1 MYNELNQLQQLCYD
15 TYFGKVSKYSA
26 GEAEDVIRKAFLD
39 ELPALPKRKA
49 EMERYLKNNA
59 KQLFA
64 LLEENITPIANRLTL
79 EAFSDLVKV
88 DTIDLGDAP
97 VYRVKNK
104 KLFPVSQIATGVG
117 ATHRRRMHDSK
128 LETDSFTLTA
138 FIYEEAFEF
147 LTGKISWTDL
157 CNRVAESFAHKIAT
171 LVTSTIFAAYDNSG
185 NPFHVQTNAEGLET
199 ALEDLLQRVEGAT
212 GVKCQILGT
221 KGALA
226 KVPNS
231 GGAYLQEDAR
241 DRRDFGYVKIF
252 DSNECREL
260 PQYYDEDNK
269 KFEIPT
275 DTLLV
280 VPAVGEPLAYCCLEG
295 DIRVLDNDNIYNR
308 KDRQIEFEM
317 ERQLHVGVAISSKFG
332 MVKITA

>member
-1 MYNELNQLQQLCYD
+1 MNNELQQLCLD
-15 TYFGKVSKYSA
+15 TYFGKVSKYSE

-49 EMERYLKNNA
+49 EFGRYLKNNA

-64 LLEENITPIANRLTL
+64 LLEETITPIANRLSL
-79 EAFSDLVKV
+79 DAFSDLVKV
-88 DTIDLGDAP
+88 DTVDLGDKP
-97 VYRVKNK
+97 EYRVRNK

-117 ATHRRRMHDSK
+117 ATHRRRMHDGK
-128 LETDSFTLTA
+128 LETDSFRLSA
-138 FIYEEAFEF
+138 FIYEEAFDF
-147 LTGKISWTDL
+147 LTGKISWTEL
-157 CNRVAESFAHKIAT
+157 CNRVGESFAHKTAT
-171 LVTSTIFAAYDNSG
+171 LVTSTIFAAYDQSN
-185 NPFHVQTNAEGLET
+185 NPFHVQTNAAGLET

-241 DRRDFGYVKIF
+241 DRREFGYVKIF

-260 PQYYDEDNK
+260 PQYYDEESK

-280 VPAVGEPLAYCCLEG
+280 VPVNGEPLAYCCFEG
-295 DIRVLDNDNIYNR
+295 DIEIVDNDDIYNR

-317 ERQLHVGVAISSKFG
+317 ERMLHVGVVISSKFG
-332 MVKITA
+332 MVKITG

>member
-1 MYNELNQLQQLCYD
+1 MYNELNELQQLCLD

-49 EMERYLKNNA
+49 EFGRYLKNNA
-59 KQLFA
+59 KHLFA
-64 LLEENITPIANRLTL
+64 LLEETITPIANRLSI

-88 DTIDLGDAP
+88 DTVDLGDAP

-117 ATHRRRMHDSK
+117 ATHRRRMHDGK
-128 LETDSFTLTA
+128 LETDSFRLSA

-157 CNRVAESFAHKIAT
+157 CNRVAESFAHKTAT
-171 LVTSTIFAAYDNSG
+171 LVTSTIFAAYDQSG
-185 NPFHVQTNAEGLET
+185 NPLHVKTNAEGLET
-199 ALEDLLQRVEGAT
+199 ALEDLLQKIEGIT

-241 DRRDFGYVKIF
+241 DRREFGYVKLF
-252 DSNECREL
+252 NDSECREL

-275 DTLLV
+275 DTLLI
-280 VPAVGEPLAYCCLEG
+280 VPVTGEPLAYCCFEG
-295 DIRVLDNDNIYNR
+295 DIEIVDNDEIYNR

-317 ERQLHVGVAISSKFG
+317 ERVLHVGVAVSSKFG

>member
-1 MYNELNQLQQLCYD
+1 MYNELNELQQLCLD
-15 TYFGKVSKYSA
+15 AYFGKVSKYSA

-49 EMERYLKNNA
+49 EFGRYLKNNA
-59 KQLFA
+59 KHLFA
-64 LLEENITPIANRLTL
+64 LLEETITPIANRLSI

-88 DTIDLGDAP
+88 DAVDLGDKP

-117 ATHRRRMHDSK
+117 ATHRRRMHDGK
-128 LETDSFTLTA
+128 LETDSFRLSA

-157 CNRVAESFAHKIAT
+157 CNRVAESFAHKTAT
-171 LVTSTIFAAYDNSG
+171 LVTSTIFAAYDESS
-185 NPFHVQTNAEGLET
+185 NPFHVETNASGLET
-199 ALEDLLQRVEGAT
+199 ALEDLLQKVEGAT

-231 GGAYLQEDAR
+231 GGAYLQEDAK
-241 DRRDFGYVKIF
+241 DRREFGYVKIF

-260 PQYYDEDNK
+260 PQYYDEENK

-275 DTLLV
+275 DILLI
-280 VPAVGEPLAYCCLEG
+280 VPVTGEPLAYCCFEG
-295 DIRVLDNDNIYNR
+295 NNI
-308 KDRQIEFEM
+308 E
-317 ERQLHVGVAISSKFG
+317 
-332 MVKITA
+332 